1 MSVFSSLALGISAVV
16 LVMAMIYGAVSD
28 LGRFT
33 IPNWVPLLA
42 VAAFFVAAWAA
53 GLDVQQIAVSL
64 GIGLSCLTVGVAA
77 FALGVFGGG
86 DIKLF
91 SAGAIWAGWS
101 AFAPYVM
108 AVTVAGGI
116 LSLILLLFRHLP
128 LGSRLARVDWVGAL
142 HRPTEPVPYGVAI
155 ATGTVVS
162 LPRSPV
168 MAVLIGG

>member
-64 GIGLSCLTVGVAA
+64 GIGLSCLTVGIAA

-91 SAGAIWAGWS
+91 AAGAVWTGWS

-108 AVTVAGGI
+108 AVAVAGGI

-142 HRPTEPVPYGVAI
+142 HRPTEPVPYGVTI
-155 ATGTVVS
+155 ATETVLS

>member
-1 MSVFSSLALGISAVV
+1 MNAFASLALGLSAVV
-16 LVMAMIYGAVSD
+16 LVMTMIYGAVSD
-28 LGRFT
+28 LGRFM

-42 VAAFFVAAWAA
+42 AAAFFAAAWAA
-53 GLDVQQIAVSL
+53 GLDVRQIAVSL
-64 GIGLSCLTVGVAA
+64 GIGLSCLTVGIAA

-91 SAGAIWAGWS
+91 AAGAIWTGWS

-116 LSLILLLFRHLP
+116 LSLILLLFRRLP
-128 LGSRLARVDWVGAL
+128 LGSRLARVDWVSAL